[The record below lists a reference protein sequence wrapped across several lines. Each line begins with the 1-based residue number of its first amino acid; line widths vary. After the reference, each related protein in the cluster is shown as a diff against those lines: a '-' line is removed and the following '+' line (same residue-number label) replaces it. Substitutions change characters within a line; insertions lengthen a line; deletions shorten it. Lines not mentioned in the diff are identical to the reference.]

1 MKKLVIH
8 IARQGQSLGS
18 FSEEEVSEGI
28 ASKRFS
34 KEDDLAWMSGMTEW
48 QPLSEVMAA
57 WSPDS
62 LAGAVITPAA
72 LPEPA

>member
-1 MKKLVIH
+1 MEKLVIH

-34 KEDDLAWMSGMTEW
+34 KEDDLAWTSGMT
-48 QPLSEVMAA
+48 
-57 WSPDS
+57 
-62 LAGAVITPAA
+62 
-72 LPEPA
+72 